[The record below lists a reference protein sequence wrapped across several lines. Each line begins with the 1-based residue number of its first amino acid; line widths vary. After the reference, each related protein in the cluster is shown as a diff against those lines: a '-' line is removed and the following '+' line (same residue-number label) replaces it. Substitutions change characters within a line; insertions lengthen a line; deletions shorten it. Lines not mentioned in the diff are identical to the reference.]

1 MNTAE
6 FVTESNRIERILRAP
21 TQAEI
26 DAHDRFVSLPRLTLD
41 ELIRFVEVYQPDAE
55 LRVRAGLN
63 VTVGDHVPPM
73 GGPAVGYALEDLL
86 ERANASTCPFSIHV
100 EYETLHPFTDGNGRS
115 GRAIWAWMMENLYG
129 GYPLGFL
136 HHFYYQSLSGTRLP
150 ERG

>member
-21 TQAEI
+21 TPAEI

-63 VTVGDHVPPM
+63 VTVGNHVPPM
-73 GGPAVGYALEDLL
+73 GGPAVGYALEELL
-86 ERANASTCPFSIHV
+86 ERANTSTSPFSIHV

-136 HHFYYQSLSGTRLP
+136 HHFYYQSLSGARLP
-150 ERG
+150 EQG